1 MAQTKEEERIYQ
13 REYYQTN
20 KEEISTR
27 KKEYQQSHKEE
38 ASAYAK
44 EYRQNNKEKIRAGG
58 KEYYRNNK
66 EKIKEY
72 QQNNK
77 EKISAYQKKYQQ
89 SHREKINAHVKE
101 YRLGHKEKINA
112 RMKEYHRNK
121 RANDP
126 KYRLNINI
134 SAAIRQSLKGNK
146 GGRHWE
152 TLVRYTLTQFE
163 KHMERLGAKIE
174 DHGRGPGKWEID
186 HIIPQSV
193 FNFTRP
199 GDEDF
204 KRCWALSNLRP
215 LWGYENQAKQAKLER
230 HFQPSLIFN

>member
-1 MAQTKEEERIYQ
+1 MAQTKEEKKIYQ
-13 REYYQTN
+13 KEYYQNN
-20 KEEISTR
+20 KERLNIQS
-27 KKEYQQSHKEE
+27 KEYRQANREK
-38 ASAYAK
+38 ASAHAK
-44 EYRQNNKEKIRAGG
+44 EYRR
-58 KEYYRNNK
+58 
-66 EKIKEY
+66 
-72 QQNNK
+72 
-77 EKISAYQKKYQQ
+77 
-89 SHREKINAHVKE
+89 
-101 YRLGHKEKINA
+101 GHKEKINA

-121 RANDP
+121 RATDP

-174 DHGRGPGKWEID
+174 NHGRGPGKWEID
-186 HIIPQSV
+186 HIIPRSV

-199 GDEDF
+199 RDEDF

-215 LWGYENQAKQAKLER
+215 LWGYENQAKQAKLEK